1 MQGCSMKDVTNSDGI
16 VSKEEFVNFV
26 YEYFNTA
33 ENKFGSA
40 IMLGPLKWFGYTFL
54 KAIS

>member
-40 IMLGPLKWFGYTFL
+40 IMLGPLK
-54 KAIS
+54 